1 MSEQIEGVELGDEA
15 IQQAGEI
22 EPPGEV
28 VRMADETVESPVIT
42 LDRAAEA
49 LLAELGGLIDADY
62 VTGKTRLRDALC
74 ARFDLSQIEAEEIVD
89 DLEASD
95 RIRFIDSEEGEGFRI
110 AHREE
115 QLAP

>member
-62 VTGKTRLRDALC
+62 VTGTTRLRDALC